1 MRRKRPLRPA
11 GPTPY
16 DAADPEETD
25 VPAFVVV
32 GAQWGDEGK
41 GKIVDLLTER
51 VDLVARYGGGPNAGH
66 TIVAGGHRLALHHVP
81 SGILNERVTCLIGN
95 GVVVDPASLLQEI
108 ARLREAGVKVEE
120 NLRLSDRAHVILP
133 YHRGLDIAREE
144 GAALGRLGTTRL
156 GVGPAYETK
165 AARFG
170 VRVADLGDP
179 DMLRHKVGLV
189 AECLRRSAPAALP
202 LECDADP
209 QEVTERYLEH
219 GRALR
224 PFVTDTSS
232 LLNRLLDDGRVMLC
246 EGAQGTMLD
255 LDHGSYPFVTSSA
268 STAGGACTGLGISP
282 IRIEAVF
289 GVLKAYSTR
298 VGEGPFPTEQDND
311 AGRLIRERGHEFG
324 STTGRP
330 RRCGWF
336 DAVVARYSVSI
347 NQIESLALTLFDV
360 LDGFDA
366 IPICVAYEHEGRR
379 LEALPAD
386 PMVLRAC
393 KPIYDT
399 AHGWRKDT
407 SGVTRFEDLPKEAQ
421 DYVRRVEAAV
431 GCEAGIVSVGPQRE
445 ATILRPKSRIARW
458 LPARA

>member
-1 MRRKRPLRPA
+1 M
-11 GPTPY
+11 
-16 DAADPEETD
+16 
-25 VPAFVVV
+25 PAFVVV

-51 VDLVARYGGGPNAGH
+51 VDIVARYGGGPNAGH
-66 TIVAGGHRLALHHVP
+66 TIVASGHRLALHHVP
-81 SGILNERVTCLIGN
+81 SGILSEQVTCVIGN

-144 GAALGRLGTTRL
+144 GAAAGRLGTTRL

-170 VRVADLGDP
+170 IRVADLGDP
-179 DMLRHKVGLV
+179 ATLREKVARL

-202 LECDADP
+202 SDCDASP
-209 QEVTERYLEH
+209 EEVSERYLEH

-224 PFVTDTSS
+224 PFVTDTSA
-232 LLNRLLDDGRVMLC
+232 LLNRMLDDGRVMLC

-282 IRIEAVF
+282 IRIEAVI
-289 GVLKAYSTR
+289 GILKAYATR
-298 VGEGPFPTEQDND
+298 VGEGPFPTEQNNEL
-311 AGRLIRERGHEFG
+311 GNLIRERGREFG

-330 RRCGWF
+330 RRTGWF
-336 DAVVARYSVSI
+336 DAVVARYAVSI

-360 LDGFDA
+360 LDAFDE
-366 IPICVAYEHEGRR
+366 IPVCVAYEHEGRR
-379 LEALPAD
+379 LDDLPAD
-386 PMVLRAC
+386 PGVLRAC
-393 KPIYDT
+393 RPIYENVP
-399 AHGWRKDT
+399 GWKQET
-407 SGVTRFEDLPKEAQ
+407 SAITRFEDLPKAAQ
-421 DYVRRVEAAV
+421 EYVRRIEAAV

-458 LPARA
+458 LPAR

>member
-1 MRRKRPLRPA
+1 M
-11 GPTPY
+11 
-16 DAADPEETD
+16 
-25 VPAFVVV
+25 V
-32 GAQWGDEGK
+32 GTQWGDEGK
-41 GKIVDLLTER
+41 GRFTDLLAKEAHM
-51 VDLVARYGGGPNAGH
+51 VVRYQGGHNAGH
-66 TIVAGGHRLALHHVP
+66 TIVVDGASFALQLIP
-81 SGILNERVTCLIGN
+81 SGVLNRHIVPVIGN

-108 ARLREAGVKVEE
+108 SKLREAGVKVEE

-133 YHRGLDIAREE
+133 HHRGLDIAREE
-144 GAALGRLGTTRL
+144 GAAAGRLGTTRL

-179 DMLRHKVGLV
+179 ATLGDKVVRL

-202 LECDADP
+202 PECDADP
-209 QEVTERYLEH
+209 AEVTTRYLEH

-224 PFVTDTSS
+224 PFVTDTSA
-232 LLNRLLDDGRVMLC
+232 LLNHALDDGRVMLC

-289 GVLKAYSTR
+289 GVLKAYATR

-311 AGRLIRERGHEFG
+311 QGRLIRERGHEFG

-336 DAVVARYSVSI
+336 DAVVARYAVSI

-379 LEALPAD
+379 LEDLPAD
-386 PMVLRAC
+386 PAVLRAC
-393 KPIYDT
+393 RPIYDNVP
-399 AHGWRKDT
+399 GWRQET
-407 SGVTRFEDLPKEAQ
+407 SGITRFEDLPQAAQ
-421 DYVRRVEAAV
+421 EYVRRIEAAV

-445 ATILRPKSRIARW
+445 ATIFRPKSRIARW
-458 LPARA
+458 LPAR